1 MSYKNCIYRFFNQK
15 DEIIYIGKAKN
26 LKTRLSNHTHL
37 PRECYEEMVKIEY
50 CCLTSED
57 ELDLAERYL
66 IPKYKPKYNT
76 EFKQRDV
83 SLTLHSFENLVWQ
96 VYSDQREDSLSIDK
110 YLAENFDGCS
120 ELTNAINE
128 LKISVKTLQ
137 QMTRECL
144 DDPELAKRLSKK
156 LEKEETLLKQKQTE
170 KAKRLLGSDYNR
182 YSKDELALFIQYDIY
197 NEKILA
203 QTIYDEIVVKL
214 IKTCVQEIQ
223 ETGYYSLTQLCFN
236 LAVEMNYGLGG
247 TEKWV
252 YWYLSNGEVGCC
264 SEGPI
269 KQLHQKMVSTIE
281 KVLEE
286 RFGQFERDLQE
297 IGENPLGYFFG
308 SHRFAIPSAH
318 VVKRLQKK
326 SSEVPS

>member
-110 YLAENFDGCS
+110 YLAENFDECS

-247 TEKWV
+247 TEKWASPLQPQV
-252 YWYLSNGEVGCC
+252 YSPC
-264 SEGPI
+264 P
-269 KQLHQKMVSTIE
+269 
-281 KVLEE
+281 
-286 RFGQFERDLQE
+286 
-297 IGENPLGYFFG
+297 
-308 SHRFAIPSAH
+308 
-318 VVKRLQKK
+318 
-326 SSEVPS
+326 